1 MVPTDRPDLDRARA
15 YTRSVGAPAIRIGVT
30 IALYAVAMF
39 FTGEYGLYAFA
50 YGGVMFLFG
59 YAAVAR
65 TESRG
70 GRIAQWGVT
79 LTFMAGG
86 VWSLLQWVPLIWG
99 PHHQPLHKNLSLIA
113 LWLTAGPALLVP
125 GVLAAVRPGWTPL
138 IVVPALLSLAVAGSV
153 GFAVLSMNTPEPDGN
168 SLMMF
173 APFLPLL
180 VAVSSLEFVVRAG
193 YHAVKV
199 LRS

>member
-15 YTRSVGAPAIRIGVT
+15 YTRLVGAPAVRIGVT

-39 FTGEYGLYAFA
+39 FTGEYGLYALAF
-50 YGGVMFLFG
+50 GGVMFLFG
-59 YAAVAR
+59 YAAVAP

-79 LTFMAGG
+79 LVFVAGG
-86 VWSLLQWVPLIWG
+86 IWSLLQWVPLIWG
-99 PHHQPLHKNLSLIA
+99 PHHQPLQQNLSLIA
-113 LWLTAGPALLVP
+113 LWLTAGPALFVP

-138 IVVPALLSLAVAGSV
+138 IVVPALLSIAVAGMV
-153 GFAVLSMNTPEPDGN
+153 GFGVIYFTTPSADEN
-168 SLMMF
+168 MLMMF
-173 APFLPLL
+173 AAIIPLL
-180 VAVSSLEFVVRAG
+180 VAVGSVEFLVRAG